1 MKRVWFSICKN
12 PLLHTI
18 FNFQKQVHIYWY
30 CRLHCVYTVHI
41 LTANISSDVICRP
54 TALKGRSACWRKRK
68 KYHPLIVVSLKKAM
82 QFLVMWL
89 PKLGTPLASITIFI
103 SLLHVNVFGR
113 VFFVCAAFELCLNLS
128 LWSLE
133 RILIIKQTSWLHTC
147 SPVLTG
153 MCKYQNTGSNYKIKY
168 FIIYNAKG
176 ISNMHV
182 NLQSYWSFLRA
193 MVNLDLHANMPTPSR
208 VFMRLS

>member
-82 QFLVMWL
+82 QFLVMCT
-89 PKLGTPLASITIFI
+89 KAGHATR
-103 SLLHVNVFGR
+103 VNNYFHLVIACQCFWPG
-113 VFFVCAAFELCLNLS
+113 FFCVCCFWTLFKS
-128 LWSLE
+128 KFMIP
-133 RILIIKQTSWLHTC
+133 RT
-147 SPVLTG
+147 
-153 MCKYQNTGSNYKIKY
+153 YFNYKTNQLIAY
-168 FIIYNAKG
+168 MQSS
-176 ISNMHV
+176 SNRNV
-182 NLQSYWSFLRA
+182 
-193 MVNLDLHANMPTPSR
+193 
-208 VFMRLS
+208 